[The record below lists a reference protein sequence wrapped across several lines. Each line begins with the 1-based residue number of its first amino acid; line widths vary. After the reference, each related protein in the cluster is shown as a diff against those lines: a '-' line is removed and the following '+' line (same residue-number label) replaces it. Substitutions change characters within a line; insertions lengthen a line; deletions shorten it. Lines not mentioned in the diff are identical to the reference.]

1 MRGMLTVLIFS
12 AGALMLSGCAAKTTD
27 PHQAAPDDTRYYKAA
42 AEPLARCFYRA
53 GLVTERCG
61 TFALALGQEE
71 DGKTHTVRCYRQAA
85 AAPGAAG
92 AGAGLMG
99 FVVGQALDR
108 AVADSFNDDPNRNTM
123 FMIGTRDVGGGV
135 AQVRLWFTPIAFNTE
150 SRFADITASLD
161 KCAGS
166 GPLQAP
172 PANVP
177 PPTPL
182 TPASFTPQRSVDPA
196 TVTKGTAPPSSAP
209 PKTEGKST
217 P

>member
-1 MRGMLTVLIFS
+1 MRGMLTVLVFTT
-12 AGALMLSGCAAKTTD
+12 GALMLSACAAKTTD
-27 PHQAAPDDTRYYKAA
+27 PRQAAPDNTRYYTAG

-108 AVADSFNDDPNRNTM
+108 AVADSFSDDPNQNTM
-123 FMIGTRDVGGGV
+123 FMIGARDVGGGV
-135 AQVRLWFTPIAFNTE
+135 AQVRLWFTPIVFNTE
-150 SRFADITASLD
+150 SRFADVAASLD

-166 GPLQAP
+166 GPLAAP
-172 PANVP
+172 PADVP
-177 PPTPL
+177 APARL
-182 TPASFTPQRSVDPA
+182 APASFTPQRPVDPA
-196 TVTKGTAPPSSAP
+196 TVTKGAAPPSSAP
-209 PKTEGKST
+209 PKTEGKSA